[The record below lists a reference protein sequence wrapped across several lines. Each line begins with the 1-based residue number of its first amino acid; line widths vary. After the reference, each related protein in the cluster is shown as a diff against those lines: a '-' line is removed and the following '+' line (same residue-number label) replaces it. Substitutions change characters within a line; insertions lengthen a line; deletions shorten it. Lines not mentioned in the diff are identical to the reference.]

1 MVVICRML
9 LINLKSIMLRR
20 ANVTGMP
27 VQMLSRYARGDSF
40 LPLFNLFF
48 KATLS
53 GSLALVV
60 LPIC

>member
-27 VQMLSRYARGDSF
+27 VQMLSRYVRGDSF
-40 LPLFNLFF
+40 LPLFILFF

-53 GSLALVV
+53 SSLALVV